1 MASRKH
7 GLSNEEIQCMLSD
20 GNDSYDDISEL
31 DNLSSSSSVENSS
44 LLQLVSYKHRSCI
57 HYSYMY

>member
-44 LLQLVSYKHRSCI
+44 LLQLVS
-57 HYSYMY
+57 

>member
-1 MASRKH
+1 
-7 GLSNEEIQCMLSD
+7 MLSD

-44 LLQLVSYKHRSCI
+44 LLQLVS
-57 HYSYMY
+57 